1 MSSTELITDSN
12 TNINTIDN
20 LVLLSIN
27 EVRKILRV
35 RHSTVSDL
43 INTGRLKAIKIKD
56 RFKISKISLEEFIN
70 TSSSNDLRQP
80 DTIHTSSSNLRQQI
94 NELINKNR
102 EQ

>member
-1 MSSTELITDSN
+1 MSSTELISDSN
-12 TNINTIDN
+12 TNINTFDN

-35 RHSTVSDL
+35 RHSTVSNL
-43 INTGRLKAIKIKD
+43 INTQRLKAIKIKD

-70 TSSSNDLRQP
+70 TNSSNDTSQQ
-80 DTIHTSSSNLRQQI
+80 DTNHTSSSNLREQI